1 MPGASATAS
10 ATGRA
15 TGRATVSATLETTAE
30 PDRRRALSVLAAII
44 IGGAILRI
52 VRLGTQSFWLD
63 EAFSAMLVR
72 APWHAFVYQLRT
84 AEANSS
90 FYYILLRMWAPLG
103 DGDAHVRLLSA
114 VFGIL
119 TIPLAAA
126 VARRLYG
133 DRAALAAALVMALDP
148 FDIWASQ
155 EARGYGLVILLVT
168 CSTWAFVHATD
179 AARDYHPDNGPQSSP
194 PRVARWRFGWWLLYV
209 VASAL
214 AVYTHLY
221 ASFVLLAQGL
231 SLAVRPRTVPWRAL
245 LASGVALAVLLIPM
259 AMFLLSGPH
268 GNIDWIRGSYGHF
281 GDVWNSVRQVL
292 GRGGAIA
299 ACGYLVVCLALLG
312 VGVVQMRRADTPHAR
327 WSYLLPFL
335 WFVTPIAIPLAVSL
349 TIKPVLDP
357 RYATICAPAV
367 ALLAAAVVGMPGA
380 WRMRLLAVL
389 VAAELF
395 GDWAYF
401 ERLRKENWRGV
412 ARAMAAESLP
422 GDVAIFYAPYVRR
435 PFDYYESRAAAP
447 PNSSHR
453 IAELYPSARYS
464 DFTLDTVVPLSLA
477 GAVDSARHAPR
488 TWLVLSHMLRGDSAC
503 VAALEAGMRPALRQ
517 VRTLRFAGGV
527 EVRVYARRPGLSV
540 DTLRAPPASLGGA
553 CPQS

>member
-1 MPGASATAS
+1 MPGPSAIAS
-10 ATGRA
+10 
-15 TGRATVSATLETTAE
+15 ATVSAPLETTAE
-30 PDRRRALSVLAAII
+30 RDRRRALSLLAAII
-44 IGGAILRI
+44 IGGAILRL
-52 VRLGTQSFWLD
+52 VRLGSQSFWLD
-63 EAFSAMLVR
+63 EAFSVMLVR
-72 APWHAFVYQLRT
+72 APWQSFVYQLRT

-90 FYYILLRMWAPLG
+90 FYYVLLRMWAPLG
-103 DGDAHVRLLSA
+103 DGDAHARLPSA
-114 VFGIL
+114 IFGIL

-126 VARRLYG
+126 VARRLFG
-133 DRAALAAALVMALDP
+133 DRAALAAAVVMALDP

-168 CSTWAFVHATD
+168 CSAWAFVHAID
-179 AARDYHPDNGPQSSP
+179 AARDHHPESGP
-194 PRVARWRFGWWLLYV
+194 ARATGWRMGSHFGWWVLYV
-209 VASAL
+209 IASAL

-221 ASFVLLAQGL
+221 ASFVLLAQWL

-268 GNIDWIRGSYGHF
+268 GNIDWIRGSYGHVR
-281 GDVWNSVRQVL
+281 DVWNSVRQVL

-299 ACGYLVVCLALLG
+299 ACGYLVVCLALLA
-312 VGVVQMRRADTPHAR
+312 VGVVQMRRADTPYSR
-327 WSYLLPFL
+327 WSHLLPFL

-367 ALLAAAVVGMPGA
+367 ALLAAAVVGQPGA
-380 WRMRLLAVL
+380 WRTRLLAVL

-412 ARAMAAESLP
+412 ARTIVAESLP

-435 PFDYYESRAAAP
+435 PFDYYVSHGAAP
-447 PNSSHR
+447 PNATQQ

-477 GAVDSARHAPR
+477 GAVDSARRAPR
-488 TWLVLSHMLRGDSAC
+488 TWLVLSHMLRSDSAC

-527 EVRVYARRPGLSV
+527 EVRVYARRPGVSM
-540 DTLRAPPASLGGA
+540 DTLRAAPTSLGAA

>member
-1 MPGASATAS
+1 MPSE
-10 ATGRA
+10 
-15 TGRATVSATLETTAE
+15 RATVSATANVTLESTAE
-30 PDRRRALSVLAAII
+30 LDRRRAVSVLAAVI
-44 IGGAILRI
+44 IGGAILRL
-52 VRLGTQSFWLD
+52 VRLGSQSFWLD
-63 EAFSAMLVR
+63 EAFSVMLVR
-72 APWHAFVYQLRT
+72 APWHSFVYQLRT
-84 AEANSS
+84 AEANSG
-90 FYYILLRMWAPLG
+90 FYYVLLRMWAPLG
-103 DGDAHVRLLSA
+103 DGDAHARLLSA
-114 VFGIL
+114 IFGIL

-133 DRAALAAALVMALDP
+133 DRAALAAAVVMALDP

-179 AARDYHPDNGPQSSP
+179 AGRDPHPESGPQ
-194 PRVARWRFGWWLLYV
+194 RAAGWHIGWWVLYV
-209 VASAL
+209 IASAL

-221 ASFVLLAQGL
+221 ASFVLLAQWL

-245 LASGVALAVLLIPM
+245 LASGVALAVLLTPM

-281 GDVWNSVRQVL
+281 RDVWNSVRQVL
-292 GRGGAIA
+292 GRGGALA

-367 ALLAAAVVGMPGA
+367 ALLAAAVAGQPGA

-412 ARAMAAESLP
+412 ARTMVAESLP

-435 PFDYYESRAAAP
+435 PFDYYVSRVDVSQVAAP
-447 PNSSHR
+447 LNASQR

-477 GAVDSARHAPR
+477 GAVDSARRAPR
-488 TWLVLSHMLRGDSAC
+488 TWLVLSHMLRSDSAC

-527 EVRVYARRPGLSV
+527 EVRVYARRPGLSM
-540 DTLRAPPASLGGA
+540 DSLRAAPTSLGGA

>member
-1 MPGASATAS
+1 VSATVSATAS
-10 ATGRA
+10 AT
-15 TGRATVSATLETTAE
+15 LESTAE
-30 PDRRRALSVLAAII
+30 RDRRRAVSVLAAAI
-44 IGGAILRI
+44 IGGAILRL
-52 VRLGTQSFWLD
+52 VRLGSQSFWLD
-63 EAFSAMLVR
+63 EAFSVMLVR
-72 APWHAFVYQLRT
+72 APWQSFVYQLRT
-84 AEANSS
+84 AEANSG
-90 FYYILLRMWAPLG
+90 FYYVLLRMWAPLG
-103 DGDAHVRLLSA
+103 DGDAHARLLSA
-114 VFGIL
+114 IFGIL

-126 VARRLYG
+126 VARRLFS
-133 DRAALAAALVMALDP
+133 DRAALAAAVVMALDP

-179 AARDYHPDNGPQSSP
+179 AERDHHPGSGSP
-194 PRVARWRFGWWLLYV
+194 RAAGWRTGWWVLYV
-209 VASAL
+209 IASAL

-221 ASFVLLAQGL
+221 ASFVLLAQWL
-231 SLAVRPRTVPWRAL
+231 SLAARPRTVPWRAL

-281 GDVWNSVRQVL
+281 QDIWNSVRQVL

-299 ACGYLVVCLALLG
+299 ACGYLIVCLALLG
-312 VGVVQMRRADTPHAR
+312 VGVVQMRRADTPHSR

-349 TIKPVLDP
+349 AIKPVLDP

-367 ALLAAAVVGMPGA
+367 ALLAAAVVGPPGA
-380 WRMRLLAVL
+380 WRLRLLAVL

-412 ARAMAAESLP
+412 ARTMVAESLP

-435 PFDYYESRAAAP
+435 PFDYYVSPVDVSPVAP
-447 PNSSHR
+447 PPNASQR

-477 GAVDSARHAPR
+477 GAVDSARRAPR
-488 TWLVLSHMLRGDSAC
+488 TWLVLSHMLRSDSAC

-527 EVRVYARRPGLSV
+527 EVRVYARRPGLSM
-540 DTLRAPPASLGGA
+540 DSLRAAPTSLGGA

>member
-1 MPGASATAS
+1 
-10 ATGRA
+10 
-15 TGRATVSATLETTAE
+15 V
-30 PDRRRALSVLAAII
+30 
-44 IGGAILRI
+44 
-52 VRLGTQSFWLD
+52 
-63 EAFSAMLVR
+63 
-72 APWHAFVYQLRT
+72 
-84 AEANSS
+84 
-90 FYYILLRMWAPLG
+90 
-103 DGDAHVRLLSA
+103 
-114 VFGIL
+114 
-119 TIPLAAA
+119 AAA
-126 VARRLYG
+126 VARRLFG
-133 DRAALAAALVMALDP
+133 VRAALAAAVVMAIDP

-168 CSTWAFVHATD
+168 CSTWAFVHAID
-179 AARDYHPDNGPQSSP
+179 AGRDQPPDSGA
-194 PRVARWRFGWWLLYV
+194 PRVIERRVGWWVLYV
-209 VASAL
+209 IASAL

-221 ASFVLLAQGL
+221 ASFVLLAQWL
-231 SLAVRPRTVPWRAL
+231 SLAVRPRTVPWRGL
-245 LASGVALAVLLIPM
+245 VASGGALAVLLVPM

-268 GNIDWIRGSYGHF
+268 GNIDWIRGTYGHF

-312 VGVVQMRRADTPHAR
+312 VGVVQMRRADTPHSR

-357 RYATICAPAV
+357 RYASLCAPAV
-367 ALLAAAVVGMPGA
+367 ALLAAAVVGQPGA

-412 ARAMAAESLP
+412 ARTMMAESLP

-435 PFDYYESRAAAP
+435 PFDYYVPDAGAAP
-447 PNSSHR
+447 NASRP

-477 GAVDSARHAPR
+477 GAVDSARRAPR
-488 TWLVLSHMLRGDSAC
+488 TWLVLSHMQRSDSAC

-540 DTLRAPPASLGGA
+540 DTLRAAPTALGGA
-553 CPQS
+553 CPQA

>member
-1 MPGASATAS
+1 MPAERATAS
-10 ATGRA
+10 AT
-15 TGRATVSATLETTAE
+15 VNATLESTAE
-30 PDRRRALSVLAAII
+30 RDRRRARSALAAII
-44 IGGAILRI
+44 LGGAILRL
-52 VRLGTQSFWLD
+52 VRLESQSFWLD
-63 EAFSAMLVR
+63 EAFSAILVR
-72 APWHAFVYQLRT
+72 APWHSFVYQLRT

-90 FYYILLRMWAPLG
+90 FYYVLLRMWAPLG

-114 VFGIL
+114 IFGIS
-119 TIPLAAA
+119 TIPVVAA
-126 VARRLYG
+126 VARRLFG
-133 DRAALAAALVMALDP
+133 VRAALAAALVMALDP

-179 AARDYHPDNGPQSSP
+179 AAHDHQAESAP
-194 PRVARWRFGWWLLYV
+194 PRAAGWRTGSHFGWWVLYV

-221 ASFVLLAQGL
+221 ASFVLLAQWL

-245 LASGVALAVLLIPM
+245 LVSGVALAVLLIPM

-281 GDVWNSVRQVL
+281 TDVWISVRQVL

-299 ACGYLVVCLALLG
+299 ACGYLIVCLALLG
-312 VGVVQMRRADTPHAR
+312 VGVVQMRRAVTPHAR

-412 ARAMAAESLP
+412 ARTIEAESLP

-435 PFDYYESRAAAP
+435 PFDYYQSRAVPRAAAP
-447 PNSSHR
+447 PNASQR

-477 GAVDSARHAPR
+477 GAVDSARRAPR
-488 TWLVLSHMLRGDSAC
+488 TWLVLSHMLRSDSAC

-540 DTLRAPPASLGGA
+540 DTLRAAPASLGGA

>member
-1 MPGASATAS
+1 MASERATAS
-10 ATGRA
+10 ATV
-15 TGRATVSATLETTAE
+15 TATLGNTAE
-30 PDRRRALSVLAAII
+30 RDRRRAVFVLAAAI
-44 IGGAILRI
+44 IGGAILRL
-52 VRLGTQSFWLD
+52 VRLGSQSFWLD
-63 EAFSAMLVR
+63 EAFSVMLAR
-72 APWHAFVYQLRT
+72 APWQSFVYQLRT
-84 AEANSS
+84 AEANSG
-90 FYYILLRMWAPLG
+90 FYYVLLRMWAPLG

-114 VFGIL
+114 IFGIL

-126 VARRLYG
+126 VARRLFD
-133 DRAALAAALVMALDP
+133 DRAALVAAVVMALDP

-168 CSTWAFVHATD
+168 CSTWAFAHAVD
-179 AARDYHPDNGPQSSP
+179 AGRDHHPDGGA
-194 PRVARWRFGWWLLYV
+194 PRAAGRRIGWWVLYV
-209 VASAL
+209 IASAL

-221 ASFVLLAQGL
+221 ASFVLLAQWL

-259 AMFLLSGPH
+259 AMFLLNGPH
-268 GNIDWIRGSYGHF
+268 GNIDWIRGAYGHF
-281 GDVWNSVRQVL
+281 LDVWNSVRQVL

-299 ACGYLVVCLALLG
+299 ACGYLVVCVALLA
-312 VGVVQMRRADTPHAR
+312 VGVVQMRRADTPHSR

-367 ALLAAAVVGMPGA
+367 ALLAASVVGQPGA

-412 ARAMAAESLP
+412 ARTMVAESLP

-435 PFDYYESRAAAP
+435 PFDYYASHVAGP
-447 PNSSHR
+447 PNASPR
-453 IAELYPSARYS
+453 MAELYPSARYS

-477 GAVDSARHAPR
+477 GAVDSARRASR

-527 EVRVYARRPGLSV
+527 EVRVYARRPGLSM
-540 DTLRAPPASLGGA
+540 DTLRVAPTSLGGA